1 MKFTKMHGLGNDY
14 VYVNCFDERVAD
26 APEVARK
33 ISDRHHGVGSDG
45 LILICPSNNAD
56 LRMEMYNADGSR
68 AQMCGNGIRCVAKY
82 AYEHGLCRSSPMRI
96 ETDGGTRDAEVKL
109 EGDVV
114 AAVRVDMGR
123 PRLDPAS
130 LPSRLD
136 GDRIVE
142 HDLQAAGRCYQ
153 ITCVSMGNP
162 HVIVF
167 VDDLAE
173 VDLVQAGSAI
183 ENHEAFPER
192 TNAHFVKILSP
203 NEARMI
209 SWERGSG
216 ATQACGTGAC
226 AVGVAGVLTDR
237 LQRRSTIHLPGGA
250 LEIEWADDDHVHMT
264 GPAVEVF
271 TGQWNKP

>member
-1 MKFTKMHGLGNDY
+1 MHGLGNDY
-14 VYVNCFDERVAD
+14 VYVNCLDEQVVD
-26 APEVARK
+26 APVLARAM
-33 ISDRHHGVGSDG
+33 SDRHRGVGSDG
-45 LILICPSNNAD
+45 LILICPSEIAD

-82 AYEHGLCRSSPMRI
+82 AHEHGLFRSNPMRI

-109 EGDVV
+109 EGDIVT
-114 AAVRVDMGR
+114 AVRIDMGR
-123 PRLDPAS
+123 PRFDPAS
-130 LPSRLD
+130 LPCTLD
-136 GDRIVE
+136 GDRIVDR
-142 HDLQAAGRCYQ
+142 DLQIAGRSYQ

-167 VDDLAE
+167 VDDLAG
-173 VDLVQAGSAI
+173 VDLANAGSAI
-183 ENHEAFPER
+183 ENHEVFPER
-192 TNAHFVKILSP
+192 TNAHFVKIVSP

-237 LQRRSTIHLPGGA
+237 LQRRATLHLPG
-250 LEIEWADDDHVHMT
+250 
-264 GPAVEVF
+264 
-271 TGQWNKP
+271 